1 MLLLKVTMLEGRTA
15 EQKAALIRRLT
26 AAASQHL
33 GWPAEEI
40 RVVIYEVGR
49 GEWGSGGRTM
59 AEREGGE
66 GDAQRR

>member
-15 EQKAALIRRLT
+15 EQKAELIRRLT
-26 AAASQHL
+26 AAAAEHL

-40 RVVIYEVGR
+40 RVILYEVGR
-49 GEWGSGGRTM
+49 EEWGAGGRTL
-59 AEREGGE
+59 AERVGGE